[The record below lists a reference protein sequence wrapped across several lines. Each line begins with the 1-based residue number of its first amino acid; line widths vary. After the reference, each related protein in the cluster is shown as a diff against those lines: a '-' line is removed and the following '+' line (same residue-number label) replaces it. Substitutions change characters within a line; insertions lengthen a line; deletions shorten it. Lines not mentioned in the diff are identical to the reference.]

1 MNDHV
6 LALLYL
12 VLGNVMIVI
21 FYVEKLTGQGLFA
34 RALAVVS
41 AVFFYVS
48 AGMVVFNR

>member
-12 VLGNVMIVI
+12 LLGSVMVVL
-21 FYVEKLTGQGLFA
+21 FHVETLTGQGLFA

-48 AGMVVFNR
+48 AGIIVFNR

>member
-12 VLGNVMIVI
+12 LLGSVMAVL
-21 FYVEKLTGQGLFA
+21 FHVETLTGQGLFA
-34 RALAVVS
+34 RILAVVS

-48 AGMVVFNR
+48 AANVVFYR

>member
-12 VLGNVMIVI
+12 LLGSVMVVL
-21 FYVEKLTGQGLFA
+21 FHVETLTGQGLFA

-48 AGMVVFNR
+48 AGTVVFNR

>member
-12 VLGNVMIVI
+12 ALGNVMIVL

-34 RALAVVS
+34 RILAFIS
-41 AVFFYVS
+41 AVFFFVS
-48 AGMVVFNR
+48 AANVVFYR